1 VVRPRFGG
9 AGQAHATWHKTLKSE
24 GPNPACVVPS
34 GSDDHGRLR
43 RLNPND
49 PFALKPMR
57 NTMRRLATIGGA
69 TLAVTG
75 AAVGYALGVLFIVA
89 MIGGS
94 VYRTECFRPNGVH
107 TQGWELGDTFP
118 YLTAAHQ
125 DCANHT
131 LTRYVLGKIGV
142 MSDVSK

>member
-1 VVRPRFGG
+1 
-9 AGQAHATWHKTLKSE
+9 LK
-24 GPNPACVVPS
+24 A
-34 GSDDHGRLR
+34 
-43 RLNPND
+43 ND
-49 PFALKPMR
+49 PFAFKPMR
-57 NTMRRLATIGGA
+57 DTMRRLATIGGA

-107 TQGWELGDTFP
+107 THGWELGETFP
-118 YLTAAHQ
+118 YLTGAHQ
-125 DCANHT
+125 GCENHT
-131 LTRYVLGKIGV
+131 LTRYLLGKTGV